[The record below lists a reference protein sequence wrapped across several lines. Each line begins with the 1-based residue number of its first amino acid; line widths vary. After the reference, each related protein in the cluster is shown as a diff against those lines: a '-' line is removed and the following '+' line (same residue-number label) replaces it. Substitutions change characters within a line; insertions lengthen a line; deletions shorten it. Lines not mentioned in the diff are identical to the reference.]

1 MSTTSMS
8 AIASFDDSRS
18 LIAKAPLPVV
28 YTAAQKA
35 LAECYALD
43 ECKAWADKAAAL
55 ESYARQSDDETLL
68 NLAKRIKGRAI
79 RRCGQLLKEMEGRK
93 GGDRKSNGGRPPVDS
108 RKAAGDAAG
117 LSDHQRKQAL
127 RIATISEESFNEQI
141 DSDIPPTLTELAVQG
156 TNKKP
161 VPLFDLEGI
170 SPADF
175 QVATKVLGSVADL
188 AMMAAVTDPEQVARG
203 MKANEKPAFCID
215 LDKALAWLTRLK
227 GVMACTHTAI

>member
-1 MSTTSMS
+1 MS
-8 AIASFDDSRS
+8 AVISLDHSKS

-35 LAECYALD
+35 LAECYAID

-79 RRCGQLLKEMEGRK
+79 RRCGQLLREI
-93 GGDRKSNGGRPPVDS
+93 DRPEQGGRPPKNDDGGDTVS
-108 RKAAGDAAG
+108 RKQAATNAG
-117 LSDHQRKQAL
+117 LSERQHHQAL
-127 RIATISEESFNEQI
+127 RIATIPEESFNEQI
-141 DSDIPPTLTELAVQG
+141 DSDTPPTLTELGAQG

-170 SPADF
+170 APADF
-175 QVATKVLGSVADL
+175 QVATKVMGTLADL
-188 AMMAAVTDPEQVARG
+188 ASLAAVTDPKQVMRGLKPQEKEGFCLHLKQASLWIAR
-203 MKANEKPAFCID
+203 
-215 LDKALAWLTRLK
+215 LTEESR
-227 GVMACTHTAI
+227 CTRTAI